1 MAQFGCGGPR
11 CTCLVTAGPGV
22 VVTGNGS
29 AGAPYVVEA
38 GVAPVSCD
46 DVRPCLS
53 AGPGATYDPATGVI
67 GAEPTVVEAGD
78 RVTVTGDGTTA
89 DPYVVAADPVSC
101 DDVRPCFSAG
111 PGATYDPDTGV
122 IGAERTVVEAGTNVT
137 VTGDGTAA
145 DPYVVNS
152 AGGDGVATSVEGG
165 DGVTVTGAGTVTDPY
180 VVSAEPPVTGCGLTG
195 DGTAGAPLAVATA
208 AWPYD
213 CPPED
218 SGTVVVCDTDGV
230 LRGEPRGQVS
240 FVSYSETRDY
250 PDLEV
255 PTGTTPTDV
264 DTPFTLEVTNPD
276 PCLPA
281 LVLVEREADV
291 DFDLPVGA
299 GAGYAQDTDEM
310 VYLRNTGTTAI
321 QDTHV
326 QTTKLYQHTL
336 SLAPGATATVNFP
349 VRLSRG
355 AGGAT
360 YNRIQVFI
368 RALLISQ

>member
-67 GAEPTVVEAGD
+67 GAEP
-78 RVTVTGDGTTA
+78 
-89 DPYVVAADPVSC
+89 
-101 DDVRPCFSAG
+101 
-111 PGATYDPDTGV
+111 
-122 IGAERTVVEAGTNVT
+122 
-137 VTGDGTAA
+137 
-145 DPYVVNS
+145 
-152 AGGDGVATSVEGG
+152 
-165 DGVTVTGAGTVTDPY
+165 
-180 VVSAEPPVTGCGLTG
+180 PVTGCGLTG

-218 SGTVVVCDTDGV
+218 SGTVVVCDADGV
-230 LRGEPRGQVS
+230 LRGEPRGQAS

-349 VRLSRG
+349 VRLYRC

-360 YNRIQVFI
+360 Y
-368 RALLISQ
+368 